1 MERNRINLL
10 KTNIPDH
17 IETSQLICNA
27 KQLTGFYMMGNIHR
41 LWVKLNLS
49 FHDRKMSDSFKIVQ
63 KLKKIVTQ
71 KTDTA
76 QKNEVFH

>member
-1 MERNRINLL
+1 
-10 KTNIPDH
+10 
-17 IETSQLICNA
+17 
-27 KQLTGFYMMGNIHR
+27 MMGNIHR